1 MISATAVTKS
11 ATVTDKNP
19 AIAPAPPL
27 TLLPAMSSHIPDPI
41 YNEISIA
48 ARKGAEFVAVE
59 LPEHTE
65 IYIKAL
71 HGIGIE
77 KQDIIKAAKAFYLS
91 VVAAKAIQATRLDF
105 EGDFEDLLAAAR
117 SDEIR
122 RKNFGRELMGLIEKY
137 TERAYKDGL
146 VDGGVGDATLDDE
159 DMDALNSV
167 ILEQRSYVRGF
178 TDTLYEG
185 EGVSDELAGQKPAM
199 WWNKS
204 VYPSYLKGLQ
214 SAAKNAYFEWVYG
227 DAEHCNT
234 CLTLNGQVHRMRD
247 YAKRNLLP
255 KSSALECKGYQCQCS
270 LIPRLNAK
278 ASGVF
283 PSATKSHED
292 EAIAS

>member
-1 MISATAVTKS
+1 MAGALPFDEPSMQRIHALSHGVPRRINLLCDRALLGAYAHGQPQVRRRE
-11 ATVTDKNP
+11 VDK
-19 AIAPAPPL
+19 
-27 TLLPAMSSHIPDPI
+27 
-41 YNEISIA
+41 A
-48 ARKGAEFVAVE
+48 AREMGM
-59 LPEHTE
+59 
-65 IYIKAL
+65 
-71 HGIGIE
+71 
-77 KQDIIKAAKAFYLS
+77 D
-91 VVAAKAIQATRLDF
+91 QA
-105 EGDFEDLLAAAR
+105 
-117 SDEIR
+117 EIR